1 MAYKNNYMYETSP
14 RKLKPEYSPP
24 KKRVKKVKKVEN
36 DEVKQN
42 KNKPKTE
49 NRIRKN
55 KLKCIFGLLV
65 MFSVLFA
72 VSYRNAQISENY
84 TILKN
89 QEKELSTIQKENG
102 QLKVAI
108 ENSLNLSEIEQK
120 AKEELGMQ
128 KATTKQTRYVNLPK
142 RDYIEVASEQIDM
155 STNENFLERI
165 YNYLTKNKE

>member
-14 RKLKPEYSPP
+14 RKLKPEHSPP
-24 KKRVKKVKKVEN
+24 KKRVKKVKKVETQI
-36 DEVKQN
+36 KQN
-42 KNKPKTE
+42 KNKPKAE
-49 NRIRKN
+49 NRVRKN
-55 KLKCIFGLLV
+55 KLKCVFGLLV
-65 MFSVLFA
+65 IFSVLFA

-128 KATTKQTRYVNLPK
+128 KATTKQTKYVNLPK

-155 STNENFLERI
+155 STNENLLERI
-165 YNYLTKNKE
+165 YNYFTKSKE

>member
-1 MAYKNNYMYETSP
+1 MAYYKNNYMYETSP

-24 KKRVKKVKKVEN
+24 KKKVKRVETQ
-36 DEVKQN
+36 VKQD
-42 KNKPKTE
+42 KNKPKTI
-49 NRIRKN
+49 NKLKRN
-55 KLKCIFGLLV
+55 KLKCVFGVLV
-65 MFSVLFA
+65 MFLVLFT

-89 QEKELSTIQKENG
+89 QEKELSSIQKENG

-108 ENSLNLSEIEQK
+108 ENSLNLGEIEQK

>member
-24 KKRVKKVKKVEN
+24 KKRVKKVKKVETQI
-36 DEVKQN
+36 KQN
-42 KNKPKTE
+42 KNKTKAE
-49 NRIRKN
+49 NRVRKN
-55 KLKCIFGLLV
+55 KLKCVFGLLV

-155 STNENFLERI
+155 STNENLLERI
-165 YNYLTKNKE
+165 YNYFTKSKE

>member
-1 MAYKNNYMYETSP
+1 
-14 RKLKPEYSPP
+14 
-24 KKRVKKVKKVEN
+24 
-36 DEVKQN
+36 
-42 KNKPKTE
+42 
-49 NRIRKN
+49 
-55 KLKCIFGLLV
+55 

-155 STNENFLERI
+155 STNENLLERI
-165 YNYLTKNKE
+165 YNYFTKSKE

>member
-24 KKRVKKVKKVEN
+24 KKRVKKVKKVETQI
-36 DEVKQN
+36 KQN
-42 KNKPKTE
+42 KNKPKAE
-49 NRIRKN
+49 NRVRKN
-55 KLKCIFGLLV
+55 KLKCVFGVLV

-155 STNENFLERI
+155 STNENLLERI
-165 YNYLTKNKE
+165 YNYFAKSKE

>member
-24 KKRVKKVKKVEN
+24 KKRVKKVKKVETQI
-36 DEVKQN
+36 KQN
-42 KNKPKTE
+42 KNKPKAE
-49 NRIRKN
+49 NRVRKN
-55 KLKCIFGLLV
+55 KLKCVFLLLV
-65 MFSVLFA
+65 IFSVLFA

-155 STNENFLERI
+155 STNENLLERI
-165 YNYLTKNKE
+165 YNYFAKSKE

>member
-24 KKRVKKVKKVEN
+24 KKRVKKVKKVETQI
-36 DEVKQN
+36 KQN
-42 KNKPKTE
+42 KNKPKAE
-49 NRIRKN
+49 NRVRKN
-55 KLKCIFGLLV
+55 KLKCVFGLLV
-65 MFSVLFA
+65 IFSVLFA

-89 QEKELSTIQKENG
+89 QEKELSTIQKENV

-155 STNENFLERI
+155 STNENLLERI
-165 YNYLTKNKE
+165 YNYFAKSKE

>member
-1 MAYKNNYMYETSP
+1 
-14 RKLKPEYSPP
+14 
-24 KKRVKKVKKVEN
+24 
-36 DEVKQN
+36 
-42 KNKPKTE
+42 
-49 NRIRKN
+49 
-55 KLKCIFGLLV
+55 

>member
-1 MAYKNNYMYETSP
+1 MAYYKNNYMYETSP

-102 QLKVAI
+102 LLNTYLRAVPQCG
-108 ENSLNLSEIEQK
+108 SLHHVHCTDLRMV
-120 AKEELGMQ
+120 G
-128 KATTKQTRYVNLPK
+128 LPCAVH
-142 RDYIEVASEQIDM
+142 D
-155 STNENFLERI
+155 FLQ
-165 YNYLTKNKE
+165 

>member
-24 KKRVKKVKKVEN
+24 KKRVKKVKKVETQI
-36 DEVKQN
+36 KQN
-42 KNKPKTE
+42 KNKPKAE
-49 NRIRKN
+49 NRVRKN
-55 KLKCIFGLLV
+55 KLKCVFGLLV
-65 MFSVLFA
+65 IFSVLFA

-128 KATTKQTRYVNLPK
+128 KATTKQTKYVNLPK

-155 STNENFLERI
+155 STNENLLERI
-165 YNYLTKNKE
+165 YNYFTKSKE

>member
-24 KKRVKKVKKVEN
+24 KKRVKKVKKVETQI
-36 DEVKQN
+36 KQN
-42 KNKPKTE
+42 KNKPKAE
-49 NRIRKN
+49 NRVRKN
-55 KLKCIFGLLV
+55 KLKCVFGLLV
-65 MFSVLFA
+65 IFSVLFA

-155 STNENFLERI
+155 STNENLLERI
-165 YNYLTKNKE
+165 YNYFAKSKE